1 VLVRT
6 PHLARLEALV
16 RGSGGTSVRASD
28 GALEVSGLTAP
39 EIGDLAA
46 EHGIAVHELSP
57 QEASLEAAY
66 LELTGDSV
74 DFRVRVGA
82 S

>member
-1 VLVRT
+1 
-6 PHLARLEALV
+6 
-16 RGSGGTSVRASD
+16 
-28 GALEVSGLTAP
+28 LEVSGLTAP

-74 DFRVRVGA
+74 DFRVQVGA

>member
-1 VLVRT
+1 MHARTYSRTSPWHALGLLLVDRERY
-6 PHLARLEALV
+6 LR
-16 RGSGGTSVRASD
+16 S
-28 GALEVSGLTAP
+28 
-39 EIGDLAA
+39 AA

-57 QEASLEAAY
+57 REASLEAAY

-74 DFRVRVGA
+74 DFRVEVGA